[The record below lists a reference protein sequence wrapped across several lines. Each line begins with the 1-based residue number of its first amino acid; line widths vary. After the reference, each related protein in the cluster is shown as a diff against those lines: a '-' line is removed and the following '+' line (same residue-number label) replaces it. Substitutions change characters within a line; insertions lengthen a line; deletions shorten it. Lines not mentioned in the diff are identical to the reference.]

1 MNDDQLRPDRTDSD
15 AAAERTRALPAPD
28 TTPTTVLPGT
38 DDVRTASAGTGTA
51 LLTDERIAPYLAA
64 AEATLADLPPGE
76 RSELLEDLAAHLEEI
91 SAEEGA
97 ALSTRLGPPAEYAA
111 ELRASAGYPPA
122 GRPHDRPGVIDR
134 TSALVRTTWQ
144 GLTEWIRQVP
154 GGTAALAV
162 LTRLRPAWW
171 VLRGWIAAYLI
182 AGDRLLHS
190 LGFGGLQPFLA
201 LVACLAL
208 SVAWGLR
215 AERRGRALPI
225 VERIVLLGLNAV
237 AILMCLGGITGSGS
251 LAYLGSSATSDYAPF
266 AEPTGLTMD
275 GSPITNL
282 TAYDLD
288 GNPIDGF
295 QLFDQNGYRVVVD
308 TTQMSGPNGEWVFP
322 LTGTDATGHPVS
334 GTYPIT
340 YVMVTDYVDETTGEA
355 SVQVSRILTPAT
367 GVVPSGLTGPVAP
380 PIGSIVPLD
389 QEEGV
394 PIWEDA
400 VPPTTGEAP
409 TPTPSTTD
417 GATDATDETS
427 AAKAAADKPDASDD
441 ASPSPSAKAK
451 STPKD

>member
-266 AEPTGLTMD
+266 AEPRG
-275 GSPITNL
+275 G
-282 TAYDLD
+282 
-288 GNPIDGF
+288 
-295 QLFDQNGYRVVVD
+295 RH
-308 TTQMSGPNGEWVFP
+308 
-322 LTGTDATGHPVS
+322 DADVRPQRR
-334 GTYPIT
+334 
-340 YVMVTDYVDETTGEA
+340 M
-355 SVQVSRILTPAT
+355 
-367 GVVPSGLTGPVAP
+367 
-380 PIGSIVPLD
+380 
-389 QEEGV
+389 GV
-394 PIWEDA
+394 PADRHRCHR
-400 VPPTTGEAP
+400 
-409 TPTPSTTD
+409 PSCVRDLPDHLRHGHRLRRRDHRRGLGSGQPDPDSRHRSRAQRPDRAGRPADRIHRAAGPGGGRPDLGGRGAAHHRRGADTD
-417 GATDATDETS
+417 PQHDGWGDRRDG
-427 AAKAAADKPDASDD
+427 
-441 ASPSPSAKAK
+441 
-451 STPKD
+451 